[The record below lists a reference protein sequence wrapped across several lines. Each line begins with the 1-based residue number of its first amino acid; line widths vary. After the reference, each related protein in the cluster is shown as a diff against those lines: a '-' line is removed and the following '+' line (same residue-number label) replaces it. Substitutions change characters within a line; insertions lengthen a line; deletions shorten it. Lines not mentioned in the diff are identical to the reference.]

1 MKFAVDTSFQKLLRL
16 LEVLVSYIKIILR
29 KSKKQLS
36 WMGKK
41 TSMCVCII
49 LILRVPQLYLR

>member
-29 KSKKQLS
+29 KS
-36 WMGKK
+36 
-41 TSMCVCII
+41 
-49 LILRVPQLYLR
+49 